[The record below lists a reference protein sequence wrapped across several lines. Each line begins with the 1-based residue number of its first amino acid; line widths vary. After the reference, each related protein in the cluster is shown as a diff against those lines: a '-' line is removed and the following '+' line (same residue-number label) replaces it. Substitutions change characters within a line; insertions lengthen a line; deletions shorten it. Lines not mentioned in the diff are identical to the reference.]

1 MTRNYLIVGWSTTA
15 VEGLSAPRGDVECD
29 AVFVRFNRRLL
40 NEQRQM
46 FSSFKNMNALRLRMT
61 TLLGLAD
68 SAAVECTAK
77 ANEKTYFK

>member
-29 AVFVRFNRRLL
+29 AVFARFNRRLL

-46 FSSFKNMNALRLRMT
+46 FSSFENMNALRLRMT

-68 SAAVECTAK
+68 SAAVDCTAK